1 MNVDLYRLSYLCNYI
16 VLSID
21 HAEMENRT
29 AGVVPSHV
37 LMSELKKQLSM
48 EFDMCI
54 DALIQKKIITL
65 GDTINDTYIIYNDL
79 IKDLIG
85 EKATKEGEQ

>member
-1 MNVDLYRLSYLCNYI
+1 MNVDQYCLSYLCNYI
-16 VLSID
+16 VLSIK
-21 HAEMENRT
+21 HAEREKRT

-54 DALIQKKIITL
+54 DALSQDNAITL
-65 GDTINDTYIIYNDL
+65 GDTINDTYIIYNDT

-85 EKATKEGEQ
+85 EKATEGGGQ